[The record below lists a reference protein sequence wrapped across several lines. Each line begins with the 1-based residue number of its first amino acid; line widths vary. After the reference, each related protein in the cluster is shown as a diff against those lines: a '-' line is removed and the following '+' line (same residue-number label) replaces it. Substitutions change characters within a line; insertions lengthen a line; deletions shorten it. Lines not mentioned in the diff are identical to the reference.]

1 MSQSGQGPLLL
12 GLQNVTRFPM
22 VVFRGGSLMGQE
34 DERTGEQL
42 KIMDKSIPVVNT
54 AALREKFTIL
64 AVNHI

>member
-1 MSQSGQGPLLL
+1 
-12 GLQNVTRFPM
+12 
-22 VVFRGGSLMGQE
+22 MGQE